1 MVNLEREKL
10 DHILQLIKNIDYG
23 SISIIVHD
31 GQVTQIDSTRKKRF
45 AVEKKKL
52 RTGNY

>member
-10 DHILQLIKNIDYG
+10 DHILQLLKSIDYG

-31 GQVTQIDSTRKKRF
+31 GQVTGIESTKKKRF
-45 AVEKKKL
+45 SVEKKKL
-52 RTGNY
+52 KTNQY